1 MEVLGAV
8 ASSIAVVQALAAGKH
23 AVSLL
28 NMIKSMAQAVSRMAP
43 TALEQDLINTAA
55 RNLNEITAELEALL
69 RICSHESGPVGNKMN
84 KARKR
89 KWLVEK
95 SDIKKLQQ
103 RMIQAKETLHFALNS
118 SRVSNDIRNETDYDE
133 HANDAYKL
141 AKSATSSSATTGNHR
156 ESSTSSTT
164 SHAGADV
171 TSLRVNI
178 KALGGCTHSL
188 GPGLICVPENG
199 VPGSEMVSHRDI
211 QDLSIENDSM
221 VWINQEGSS
230 QVVRR
235 SVAVYGIYPH
245 DTDIRGMGL
254 MEYSLDQQLYSS
266 LEALLDIWKNI
277 LTEVGLP
284 RRVAMAAAIS
294 LRDYELNDNETYLV
308 KNVLGFSR
316 DPTEAA
322 TTKVHKAIL
331 QCADLQEVL
340 QEQPWAVNT
349 IDDTGD
355 SPLYL
360 ATDKKQV
367 RSMEVLISAG
377 ADVNQQSFKGWTPLM
392 AAVWQQNV
400 ESVNLLLKSKSN
412 VNLCNDQGMTALHW
426 ALMKANPE
434 VTSLLLAAG
443 ASVKHRNMYGD
454 TPLHSLVGS
463 TNTTH
468 QDIEAAIEMLL
479 VAGSD
484 LEARNNL
491 GITPFLLSIH
501 HNKLEF
507 TRGLV
512 KSHCSVHVFNDY
524 SQNVLHLAARYASL
538 ELLWYL
544 SVLDLS
550 GINPYQEDSFGDT
563 PFDDLVRNSH
573 ATGGWDLGDSRR
585 PSLAE
590 QEAFVE
596 LYQGV
601 RDQALQN
608 DIQNLERVLGAL
620 QEQDIAVAREHLAM
634 LIRKEK
640 RWERGNLVSWYR
652 ALDKRIQH
660 AEWELATEDI
670 DGHLLDLQEELATSV
685 WEIPSKY
692 GYLWEFDDGESAS
705 EEVSES
711 EDRSEKLYDSDQQVV
726 HEDDAQAA

>member
-1 MEVLGAV
+1 
-8 ASSIAVVQALAAGKH
+8 
-23 AVSLL
+23 
-28 NMIKSMAQAVSRMAP
+28 
-43 TALEQDLINTAA
+43 
-55 RNLNEITAELEALL
+55 
-69 RICSHESGPVGNKMN
+69 
-84 KARKR
+84 
-89 KWLVEK
+89 
-95 SDIKKLQQ
+95 
-103 RMIQAKETLHFALNS
+103 
-118 SRVSNDIRNETDYDE
+118 
-133 HANDAYKL
+133 
-141 AKSATSSSATTGNHR
+141 
-156 ESSTSSTT
+156 
-164 SHAGADV
+164 
-171 TSLRVNI
+171 
-178 KALGGCTHSL
+178 
-188 GPGLICVPENG
+188 
-199 VPGSEMVSHRDI
+199 
-211 QDLSIENDSM
+211 M
-221 VWINQEGSS
+221 VWIDQKGSS

-254 MEYSLDQQLYSS
+254 IEYALKDGLYSS
-266 LEALLDIWKNI
+266 IEDLLDIWKNI

-284 RRVAMAAAIS
+284 RRVAIAAANR
-294 LRDYELNDNETYLV
+294 LRNNKLNDNESYLV
-308 KNVLGFSR
+308 QKVLSLSR
-316 DPTEAA
+316 YISEVA
-322 TTKVHKAIL
+322 TTKVHEAVF
-331 QCADLQEVL
+331 QCAGLQEAL
-340 QEQPWAVNT
+340 QEQPWAINT

-360 ATDKKQV
+360 ATRRNQV
-367 RSMEVLISAG
+367 RSMEFLISAG
-377 ADVNQQSFKGWTPLM
+377 ADVNQQSYNGLTPLM
-392 AAVWQQNV
+392 VAVWQQDV
-400 ESVNLLLKSKSN
+400 ESVKLLLKSKSN
-412 VNLCNDQGMTALHW
+412 VNLCNEEGTTALHW
-426 ALMKANPE
+426 ASMKVNPE

-454 TPLHSLVGS
+454 TPLYSLAGS

-468 QDIEAAIEMLL
+468 QDIEVAIEMLL
-479 VAGSD
+479 AAGSD

-491 GITPFLLSIH
+491 GITPLLLSIH

-512 KSHCSVHVFNDY
+512 KSDCSVHVLNDY
-524 SQNVLHLAARYASL
+524 SQNVLHLAARFASL

-550 GINPYQEDSFGDT
+550 SINPYQEDSFGDT

-573 ATGGWDLGDSRR
+573 ATGEWDLGDSRR

-640 RWERGNLVSWYR
+640 RWERENLVSWYR

-670 DGHLLDLQEELATSV
+670 EGHLLDLQEELATPV

-692 GYLWEFDDGESAS
+692 GYLWEFDDGESVS

>member
-1 MEVLGAV
+1 
-8 ASSIAVVQALAAGKH
+8 
-23 AVSLL
+23 
-28 NMIKSMAQAVSRMAP
+28 
-43 TALEQDLINTAA
+43 
-55 RNLNEITAELEALL
+55 
-69 RICSHESGPVGNKMN
+69 
-84 KARKR
+84 
-89 KWLVEK
+89 
-95 SDIKKLQQ
+95 
-103 RMIQAKETLHFALNS
+103 
-118 SRVSNDIRNETDYDE
+118 
-133 HANDAYKL
+133 
-141 AKSATSSSATTGNHR
+141 
-156 ESSTSSTT
+156 
-164 SHAGADV
+164 
-171 TSLRVNI
+171 
-178 KALGGCTHSL
+178 
-188 GPGLICVPENG
+188 
-199 VPGSEMVSHRDI
+199 
-211 QDLSIENDSM
+211 
-221 VWINQEGSS
+221 
-230 QVVRR
+230 
-235 SVAVYGIYPH
+235 
-245 DTDIRGMGL
+245 
-254 MEYSLDQQLYSS
+254 
-266 LEALLDIWKNI
+266 
-277 LTEVGLP
+277 
-284 RRVAMAAAIS
+284 MAAAIS

-322 TTKVHKAIL
+322 TTKVHEAIL

-512 KSHCSVHVFNDY
+512 KSDCSVHVFNDY

-573 ATGGWDLGDSRR
+573 ATGEWDLGDSRR

-620 QEQDIAVAREHLAM
+620 QEQDIAVARKHLAM

-640 RWERGNLVSWYR
+640 RWERENLVSWYR

-670 DGHLLDLQEELATSV
+670 EGHLLDLQEELATPV

-692 GYLWEFDDGESAS
+692 GYLWEFDDGESVS